1 MAFINRVCDKVFVIN
16 LEKDKERLQDFDSN
30 MKKNHIIYQKY
41 NAVLG
46 SKVLKDDRLT
56 DFCNTY
62 CTDGAKGCA
71 LSHRNIWEMMI
82 KNNYSNV
89 LIFEDDAIID
99 ENFDREFNNVWNH
112 LPDEYDIVYFGAILG
127 GVDDSVSNSIF
138 KKIFGIKSEDINE
151 YVQTTKGTAGTH
163 CYMLSLEGAKK
174 FIDKKINF
182 SIDIQILSWIKEYN
196 YTAYLSNPNMV
207 ETSQDNSSISDTYPY
222 LLNMILRKFT
232 FNNLKKP
239 STLDWA
245 FGENLITFCGFNIN
259 WLLIMLFFIIILVP
273 IQLYPY
279 IYLWL
284 LIEFLYSFD
293 FKNTFRFASILSIP
307 IFLKYLLTTK

>member
-1 MAFINRVCDKVFVIN
+1 
-16 LEKDKERLQDFDSN
+16 
-30 MKKNHIIYQKY
+30 
-41 NAVLG
+41 
-46 SKVLKDDRLT
+46 
-56 DFCNTY
+56 
-62 CTDGAKGCA
+62 
-71 LSHRNIWEMMI
+71 
-82 KNNYSNV
+82 
-89 LIFEDDAIID
+89 
-99 ENFDREFNNVWNH
+99 
-112 LPDEYDIVYFGAILG
+112 
-127 GVDDSVSNSIF
+127 
-138 KKIFGIKSEDINE
+138 
-151 YVQTTKGTAGTH
+151 
-163 CYMLSLEGAKK
+163 MLSLEGAKK